1 MIFVECFAN
10 DLAII
15 EEVLGVNSDGLI
27 TIWFPLLQKPED
39 RELIDKD
46 NSMGQLLKPCHK
58 ALYKYNLG
66 KENLWWKVKHLF
78 VSTTTSFFFCAF

>member
-1 MIFVECFAN
+1 MFCEI
-10 DLAII
+10 LAII

-27 TIWFPLLQKPED
+27 LFDFPLLLQKPED

-46 NSMGQLLKPCHK
+46 NSMELLKPCHK

-66 KENLWWKVKHLF
+66 KENL
-78 VSTTTSFFFCAF
+78 